1 MTTPESDP
9 VRLDFEVTEYERR
22 PGDGRTLTITSVLR
36 DGHAIRINYEIAPPL
51 TGARFGPWGEAE
63 DDLANRYN
71 DSGGAFGPDDR
82 RNRTDGVLSLP
93 LPVEAARELLVRIE
107 WVFGDAW
114 DGGAQQLRID
124 LAHASDVS

>member
-1 MTTPESDP
+1 MTTPGWHP
-9 VRLDFEVTEYERR
+9 VRLVFEVTGYERR

-63 DDLANRYN
+63 DDLGNRYD
-71 DSGGAFGPDDR
+71 DSGGAFGPER
-82 RNRTDGVLSLP
+82 TNRTDGVLSMP
-93 LPVEAARELLVRIE
+93 LPVEAARKLLVRIE

-114 DGGAQQLRID
+114 DGGAQQLRIF
-124 LAHASDVS
+124 LAHTPEVS